1 MPTDRCEENWPLW
14 FTDMGRRETAG
25 YESILLM
32 NQSSVATIACR
43 LGRQTSGI
51 FTQKHLENQN
61 VLFNSLFYICGRLS
75 EAVAWNSA
83 GQVLIAT
90 GYSLRTVWD
99 YFM

>member
-43 LGRQTSGI
+43 LGHQTSGI
-51 FTQKHLENQN
+51 FTQKDLENQN
-61 VLFNSLFYICGRLS
+61 VLFTSSFCICGRLS
-75 EAVAWNSA
+75 EAVGWNSA
-83 GQVLIAT
+83 GQVLIVT
-90 GYSLRTVWD
+90 GYSLGTVWD